1 MKNIYQYLAKI
12 ISCIVLITSINPI
25 VAADTINLIVP
36 FSVGGAADQLARIL
50 QPELA
55 DKLEK
60 TVVVNYQLGAG
71 GEVAAASLARN
82 NNTQITLLL
91 HSIAFA
97 IQNSEYNPN
106 YNWQTDFKFVAWLGH
121 VPLVLVANNQWP
133 YTGLSQLH
141 SELPK
146 SFTYGSSGVNT
157 STHYNGALLGLYLN
171 QEFVHVPYKGAG
183 AVIPNLIGNHIDL
196 AFSFFSTVKPYIET
210 QQLIPLAVLNDR
222 RLKQLPHIP
231 TLHELGIDQPWLH
244 TWLVLLAN
252 KNANQTELDQIQS
265 ALERIL
271 QKPNIQKTL
280 EENGHVIH
288 ANKVNTAKSMIINE
302 ISRVSGVRKTI
313 QNPR

>member
-12 ISCIVLITSINPI
+12 ISCTVLIISTNSI

-36 FSVGGAADQLARIL
+36 YSAGGAADRLARIL

-55 DKLEK
+55 DELGK

-71 GEVAAASLARN
+71 GEIAAASLARN
-82 NNTQITLLL
+82 NDTQITLLL
-91 HSIAFA
+91 HSTGFA
-97 IQNSEYNPN
+97 IQNSQYNPN

-141 SELPK
+141 STLPR

-171 QEFVHVPYKGAG
+171 QEFVHVPYRGSG
-183 AVIPNLIGNHIDL
+183 AVIPNLVGNQIDL
-196 AFSFFSTVKPYIET
+196 AFNFFLTVKPYIET
-210 QQLIPLAVLNDR
+210 QQLIPLAVLNNH
-222 RLKQLPHIP
+222 RLTQLPHIP
-231 TLHELGIDQPWLH
+231 TLHELGIDQPWLR
-244 TWLVLLAN
+244 TWHVLLAN

-271 QKPNIQKTL
+271 QKPDIQKIF
-280 EENGHVIH
+280 EENGYAIY
-288 ANKVNTAKSMIINE
+288 ANKVNTAKSKIINE
-302 ISRVSGVRKTI
+302 ISKASDVRKII
-313 QNPR
+313 QNLR